1 MCLVLLLFSYP
12 VVVRRF
18 RTLDHFCNN
27 PRFGKFNPRLSPRGF
42 PVRIATALR
51 WLRSQESDLP
61 SCFRRKTA
69 GLSRKS
75 TKFPV
80 SMGKTGN
87 FASIG
92 ATGRSA
98 AAPPP
103 VAGGGLAHVDRN
115 PDAVG

>member
-51 WLRSQESDLP
+51 RLRSQASDLP

-80 SMGKTGN
+80 STGKTGN

-103 VAGGGLAHVDRN
+103 VAGFLPLRIEIRTQ
-115 PDAVG
+115 